1 MELQNIY
8 RNKNKKNTYRVFH
21 TLGDE
26 KKVNYE
32 LLNNSLT
39 KIEYDVD
46 IFAKF
51 LSPRSRISRITKKP
65 ARQKTRRYSIINYR
79 RIPRNNTSISSNLY
93 YKSSSASFDKLYKNN
108 YSTKFKEVK
117 KESPKL
123 RKLDLKNN
131 NKMSRNIKLNLDQN
145 KEKEND
151 IFITGFRMK
160 TSDDFN
166 GQINNLKGPYK
177 VKQFQNNKKNNNY
190 TLTLKQFLP
199 PVKGRTLMSTYNNID
214 NTNKTNKENNK
225 SFNFFTNT
233 VTQSIKRKN
242 RFLTIDEKKVN
253 EIMKYNKNIKN
264 NINFVKNQ
272 FEYKYD
278 TFEAL
283 YKYLNW
289 KYGTADVNKYFIDID
304 TYKKDPE
311 DIIDRKK
318 SFYDK
323 LDDMVDFLIK
333 KRKMKDMENIKKQYG
348 ININKKKDNI
358 DYNTMNVDESEK
370 LFLKGKKIKNKLK
383 EVYERRKFEK
393 GTRVKIKNILNRS
406 KDRISIINKN
416 FNNFRLKEL
425 KELRL
430 NEKIK

>member
-32 LLNNSLT
+32 LLNDSLT

-131 NKMSRNIKLNLDQN
+131 KMSRNIKLNLDQN

-177 VKQFQNNKKNNNY
+177 VKQFQNNKKNSNY

-199 PVKGRTLMSTYNNID
+199 PVKGRKLMSTYNSID
-214 NTNKTNKENNK
+214 NTNKTNKEDNK

-304 TYKKDPE
+304 IYKKNPE

-358 DYNTMNVDESEK
+358 DYNTINVDESEI

-383 EVYERRKFEK
+383 EVYERRKLEK

>member
-32 LLNNSLT
+32 LLNDSLT

-65 ARQKTRRYSIINYR
+65 ARQKTKRYSIIKYR
-79 RIPRNNTSISSNLY
+79 PIPRNNTSISSNLY

-123 RKLDLKNN
+123 RRLDLKNN
-131 NKMSRNIKLNLDQN
+131 NMSRNIKLNLDQN

-177 VKQFQNNKKNNNY
+177 VKQFQNNKKNSNY

-214 NTNKTNKENNK
+214 NTNKTNKEDNK

-304 TYKKDPE
+304 NYKKDPE

-383 EVYERRKFEK
+383 EVYERRKLEK

>member
-26 KKVNYE
+26 KKVDYE

-65 ARQKTRRYSIINYR
+65 TRQKTRRYSIINYR

-123 RKLDLKNN
+123 RRLDLKN

-383 EVYERRKFEK
+383 EVYERRKLEK

>member
-32 LLNNSLT
+32 LLNDSLT

-131 NKMSRNIKLNLDQN
+131 KMSRNIKLNLDQN

-199 PVKGRTLMSTYNNID
+199 PVKGRKLMSTYNSID
-214 NTNKTNKENNK
+214 NTNKTNKEDNN

-233 VTQSIKRKN
+233 VTKSIKRKN

-304 TYKKDPE
+304 TYKKNPE

-358 DYNTMNVDESEK
+358 DYNTMNVDEPEK

-383 EVYERRKFEK
+383 EVYERRKLEK

>member
-32 LLNNSLT
+32 LLNDSLT

-131 NKMSRNIKLNLDQN
+131 KMSRNIKLNLDQN

-177 VKQFQNNKKNNNY
+177 VKQFQNNKKNSNY

-214 NTNKTNKENNK
+214 NTNKTNKEDNK

-304 TYKKDPE
+304 NYKKDPE

-383 EVYERRKFEK
+383 EVYERRKLEK

>member
-32 LLNNSLT
+32 LLNDSLT

-131 NKMSRNIKLNLDQN
+131 KMSRNIKLNLDKN

-177 VKQFQNNKKNNNY
+177 VKQIQNNKKNNNY

-199 PVKGRTLMSTYNNID
+199 PVKGRKLMSTYNSID
-214 NTNKTNKENNK
+214 NTNKTNKEDNK

-304 TYKKDPE
+304 NYKKDPE

-383 EVYERRKFEK
+383 EVYERRKLEK

>member
-8 RNKNKKNTYRVFH
+8 RNKNKKNTYRIFH

-32 LLNNSLT
+32 LLNDSLT

-65 ARQKTRRYSIINYR
+65 ARQKTKRYSIINYR

-123 RKLDLKNN
+123 RKLDLKN

-199 PVKGRTLMSTYNNID
+199 PVKGRKLMSTYNSID
-214 NTNKTNKENNK
+214 NTNKTNKEDNK

-304 TYKKDPE
+304 TYKKNPE

-358 DYNTMNVDESEK
+358 DYNTINVDESEK

-383 EVYERRKFEK
+383 EVYERRKLEK

>member
-32 LLNNSLT
+32 LLNDSLT

-65 ARQKTRRYSIINYR
+65 ARQKTKRYSIIKYR
-79 RIPRNNTSISSNLY
+79 PIPRNNTSISSNLY

-123 RKLDLKNN
+123 RRLDLKN

-177 VKQFQNNKKNNNY
+177 VKQLQNNKKNNNY

-214 NTNKTNKENNK
+214 NTNKTNKEDNK

-304 TYKKDPE
+304 TYKKNPE

-383 EVYERRKFEK
+383 EVYERRKLEK

>member
-8 RNKNKKNTYRVFH
+8 RNKNKKNTYRIFH

-32 LLNNSLT
+32 LLNDSLT

-93 YKSSSASFDKLYKNN
+93 YKSSSASLDKLYKNN

-131 NKMSRNIKLNLDQN
+131 NKMSRNIKLTLDQN

-160 TSDDFN
+160 TSDDFK
-166 GQINNLKGPYK
+166 GQINNLKGSYK
-177 VKQFQNNKKNNNY
+177 VKQLQNNKKNNNY

-199 PVKGRTLMSTYNNID
+199 PVKGRKLMSTYNSID
-214 NTNKTNKENNK
+214 NTNKTNKEDNN

-233 VTQSIKRKN
+233 VTKSIKRKN

-304 TYKKDPE
+304 TYKKNPE

-358 DYNTMNVDESEK
+358 DYNTINVDESEI

-383 EVYERRKFEK
+383 EVYERRKLEK

-416 FNNFRLKEL
+416 FNTFRLKEL

>member
-32 LLNNSLT
+32 LLNDSLT

-131 NKMSRNIKLNLDQN
+131 KMSRNIKLNLDQN

-177 VKQFQNNKKNNNY
+177 VKQFQNNKKNSNY

-199 PVKGRTLMSTYNNID
+199 PVKGRKLMSTYNSID
-214 NTNKTNKENNK
+214 NTNKTNKEDNK

-383 EVYERRKFEK
+383 EVYERRKLEK

>member
-32 LLNNSLT
+32 LLNDSLT

-51 LSPRSRISRITKKP
+51 LSPRARISRITKKP

-117 KESPKL
+117 KGSPKL
-123 RKLDLKNN
+123 RRLDLKN

-177 VKQFQNNKKNNNY
+177 VKQFQNNKKNSNY

-199 PVKGRTLMSTYNNID
+199 PVKGRKLMSTYNSID
-214 NTNKTNKENNK
+214 NTNKTNKEDNK

-304 TYKKDPE
+304 NYKKDPE

-383 EVYERRKFEK
+383 EVYERRKLEK

-416 FNNFRLKEL
+416 FNTFRLKEL

>member
-32 LLNNSLT
+32 LLNDSLT

-131 NKMSRNIKLNLDQN
+131 KMSRNIKLNLDQN

-199 PVKGRTLMSTYNNID
+199 PVKGRKLMSTYNSID
-214 NTNKTNKENNK
+214 NTNKTNKEDNN

-233 VTQSIKRKN
+233 VTKSIKRKN

-358 DYNTMNVDESEK
+358 DYNTINVDESEK

-383 EVYERRKFEK
+383 EVYERRKLEK

-416 FNNFRLKEL
+416 FNTFRLKEL

>member
-32 LLNNSLT
+32 LLNDSLT

-131 NKMSRNIKLNLDQN
+131 KMSRNIKLNLDQN

-199 PVKGRTLMSTYNNID
+199 PVKGRKLMSTYNSID
-214 NTNKTNKENNK
+214 NTNKTNKEDNK

-383 EVYERRKFEK
+383 EVYERRKLEK

>member
-32 LLNNSLT
+32 LLNDSLT

-177 VKQFQNNKKNNNY
+177 VKQFQNNKKNSNY

-214 NTNKTNKENNK
+214 NTNKTNKEDNK

-383 EVYERRKFEK
+383 EVYERRKLEK

>member
-32 LLNNSLT
+32 LLNDSLT

-123 RKLDLKNN
+123 RRLDLKN

-199 PVKGRTLMSTYNNID
+199 PVKGRKLMSTYNSID
-214 NTNKTNKENNK
+214 NTNKTNKEDNN

-233 VTQSIKRKN
+233 VTKSIKRKN

-304 TYKKDPE
+304 TYKKNPE

-358 DYNTMNVDESEK
+358 DYNTINVDESEK

-383 EVYERRKFEK
+383 EVYERRKLEK

-416 FNNFRLKEL
+416 FNTFRLKEL

>member
-32 LLNNSLT
+32 LLNDSLT

-65 ARQKTRRYSIINYR
+65 ARQKTKRYSIIKYR
-79 RIPRNNTSISSNLY
+79 PIPRNNTSVSSNLY

-131 NKMSRNIKLNLDQN
+131 KMSRNIKLNLDQN

-160 TSDDFN
+160 TSDDFK

-177 VKQFQNNKKNNNY
+177 VKQFQNNKKNSNY

-199 PVKGRTLMSTYNNID
+199 PVKGRKLMSTYDSID
-214 NTNKTNKENNK
+214 NTNKTNKEDNK

-242 RFLTIDEKKVN
+242 RFLSIDEKKVN

-304 TYKKDPE
+304 NYKKDPE

-333 KRKMKDMENIKKQYG
+333 KRKLKDMENIKKQYG

-383 EVYERRKFEK
+383 EVYERRKLEK

-425 KELRL
+425 KELRS

>member
-32 LLNNSLT
+32 LLNDSLT

-131 NKMSRNIKLNLDQN
+131 KMSRNIKLNLDQN

-166 GQINNLKGPYK
+166 GQINNLKGSYK
-177 VKQFQNNKKNNNY
+177 LKQFQNNKKNNNY

-199 PVKGRTLMSTYNNID
+199 PVKGRKLMSTYNSID
-214 NTNKTNKENNK
+214 NTNKTNKEDNN

-233 VTQSIKRKN
+233 VTKSIKRKN

-358 DYNTMNVDESEK
+358 DYNTMNVDEPEK

-383 EVYERRKFEK
+383 EVYERRKLEK

>member
-32 LLNNSLT
+32 LLNDSLT

-65 ARQKTRRYSIINYR
+65 ARQKTKRYSIIKYR
-79 RIPRNNTSISSNLY
+79 PIPRNNTSISSNLY

-131 NKMSRNIKLNLDQN
+131 KMSRNIKLNLDQN

-160 TSDDFN
+160 TSNDFN

-177 VKQFQNNKKNNNY
+177 VKQLQSNKKNNNY

-199 PVKGRTLMSTYNNID
+199 PVKGRKLMSTYNSID
-214 NTNKTNKENNK
+214 NTNKTNKEDNK

-304 TYKKDPE
+304 VYKKDPE

-383 EVYERRKFEK
+383 EVYERRKLEK

-416 FNNFRLKEL
+416 FNTFRLKEL

>member
-32 LLNNSLT
+32 LLNDSLT

-131 NKMSRNIKLNLDQN
+131 KMSRNIKLNLDKN

-177 VKQFQNNKKNNNY
+177 VKQFQNNKKNSNY

-199 PVKGRTLMSTYNNID
+199 PVKGRKLMSTYNSID
-214 NTNKTNKENNK
+214 NTNKTNKEDNK

-304 TYKKDPE
+304 TYKKNPE

-358 DYNTMNVDESEK
+358 DYNTINVDESEK

-383 EVYERRKFEK
+383 EVYERRKLEK

>member
-32 LLNNSLT
+32 LLNDSLT

-65 ARQKTRRYSIINYR
+65 ARQKTKRYSIIKYR
-79 RIPRNNTSISSNLY
+79 PIPRNNTSISSNLY

-123 RKLDLKNN
+123 RRLDLKN

-160 TSDDFN
+160 TSDDFK

-177 VKQFQNNKKNNNY
+177 VKQIQSNKKNNNY

-199 PVKGRTLMSTYNNID
+199 PVKGRKLMSTYNNID
-214 NTNKTNKENNK
+214 NTNKTNKEDNN
-225 SFNFFTNT
+225 SFNYFTNT

-304 TYKKDPE
+304 TYKKNPE

-383 EVYERRKFEK
+383 EVYERRKLEK

>member
-32 LLNNSLT
+32 LLNDSLT

-131 NKMSRNIKLNLDQN
+131 KMSRNIKLNLDQN

-177 VKQFQNNKKNNNY
+177 VKQLQSNKKNNNY

-199 PVKGRTLMSTYNNID
+199 PVKGRKLMSTYNNID
-214 NTNKTNKENNK
+214 NTNKTNKEDNK

-383 EVYERRKFEK
+383 EVYERRKLEK

-416 FNNFRLKEL
+416 FNTFRLKEL

>member
-32 LLNNSLT
+32 LLNDSLT

-131 NKMSRNIKLNLDQN
+131 KMSRNIKLNLDQN

-160 TSDDFN
+160 TSDDFK

-177 VKQFQNNKKNNNY
+177 VKQFQNNKKNSNY

-199 PVKGRTLMSTYNNID
+199 PVKGRKLMSTYNSID
-214 NTNKTNKENNK
+214 NTNKTNKEDNK

-383 EVYERRKFEK
+383 EVYERRKLEK

>member
-32 LLNNSLT
+32 LLNDSLT

-131 NKMSRNIKLNLDQN
+131 KMSRNIKLNLDQN

-166 GQINNLKGPYK
+166 GQINNLKGSYK
-177 VKQFQNNKKNNNY
+177 LKQFQNNKKNNNY

-199 PVKGRTLMSTYNNID
+199 PVKGRKLMSTYNSID
-214 NTNKTNKENNK
+214 NTNKTNKEDNN

-233 VTQSIKRKN
+233 VTKSIKRKN

-358 DYNTMNVDESEK
+358 DYNTMNVDEPEK

-383 EVYERRKFEK
+383 EVYKRRKLEK

>member
-32 LLNNSLT
+32 LLNDSLT

-123 RKLDLKNN
+123 RRLDLKN

-199 PVKGRTLMSTYNNID
+199 PVKGRKLMSTYNSID
-214 NTNKTNKENNK
+214 NTNKTNKEDNK

-304 TYKKDPE
+304 TYKKNPE

-383 EVYERRKFEK
+383 EVYERRKLEK

>member
-32 LLNNSLT
+32 LLNDSLT

-65 ARQKTRRYSIINYR
+65 ARQKTKRYSIIKYR
-79 RIPRNNTSISSNLY
+79 PIPRNNTSISSNLY

-131 NKMSRNIKLNLDQN
+131 KMSRNIKLNLDQN

-160 TSDDFN
+160 TSDDFK

-177 VKQFQNNKKNNNY
+177 VKQIQSNKKNNNY

-199 PVKGRTLMSTYNNID
+199 PVKGRKLMSTYNSID
-214 NTNKTNKENNK
+214 NTNKTNKEDNK

-304 TYKKDPE
+304 TYKKNPE

-383 EVYERRKFEK
+383 EVYERRKLEK

>member
-32 LLNNSLT
+32 LLNDSLT

-65 ARQKTRRYSIINYR
+65 ARQKTKRYSIIKYR
-79 RIPRNNTSISSNLY
+79 PIPRNNTSISSNLY

-123 RKLDLKNN
+123 RRLDLKNN
-131 NKMSRNIKLNLDQN
+131 NMSRNIKLNLDQN

-177 VKQFQNNKKNNNY
+177 VKQFQNNKKNSNY

-214 NTNKTNKENNK
+214 NTNKTNKEDNK

-304 TYKKDPE
+304 NYKKDPE

-358 DYNTMNVDESEK
+358 DYNTMNVDEPEK

-383 EVYERRKFEK
+383 EVYERRKLEK

>member
-8 RNKNKKNTYRVFH
+8 RNKNKKNTYRIFH

-32 LLNNSLT
+32 LLNDSLT

-93 YKSSSASFDKLYKNN
+93 YKSSSASLDKLYKNN

-131 NKMSRNIKLNLDQN
+131 NKMSRNIKLTLDQN

-160 TSDDFN
+160 TSDDFK

-177 VKQFQNNKKNNNY
+177 VKQLQNNKKNNNY

-199 PVKGRTLMSTYNNID
+199 PVKGRKLMSTYNSID
-214 NTNKTNKENNK
+214 NTNKTNKEDNN

-233 VTQSIKRKN
+233 VTKSIKRKN

-304 TYKKDPE
+304 TYKKNPE

-358 DYNTMNVDESEK
+358 DYNTINVDESEI

-383 EVYERRKFEK
+383 EVYERRKLEK

>member
-32 LLNNSLT
+32 LLNDSLT

-65 ARQKTRRYSIINYR
+65 ARQKTKRYSIIKYR
-79 RIPRNNTSISSNLY
+79 PIPRNNTSISSNLY

-123 RKLDLKNN
+123 RKLDLKN

-199 PVKGRTLMSTYNNID
+199 PVKGRKLMSTYNNID
-214 NTNKTNKENNK
+214 NTNKTNKEDNK

-304 TYKKDPE
+304 TYKKNPE

-383 EVYERRKFEK
+383 EVYERRKLEK

>member
-32 LLNNSLT
+32 LLNDSLT

-123 RKLDLKNN
+123 RRLDLKN

-177 VKQFQNNKKNNNY
+177 VKQLQSNKK
-190 TLTLKQFLP
+190 
-199 PVKGRTLMSTYNNID
+199 I
-214 NTNKTNKENNK
+214 
-225 SFNFFTNT
+225 
-233 VTQSIKRKN
+233 
-242 RFLTIDEKKVN
+242 TI
-253 EIMKYNKNIKN
+253 
-264 NINFVKNQ
+264 
-272 FEYKYD
+272 
-278 TFEAL
+278 
-283 YKYLNW
+283 
-289 KYGTADVNKYFIDID
+289 
-304 TYKKDPE
+304 
-311 DIIDRKK
+311 
-318 SFYDK
+318 
-323 LDDMVDFLIK
+323 
-333 KRKMKDMENIKKQYG
+333 
-348 ININKKKDNI
+348 
-358 DYNTMNVDESEK
+358 
-370 LFLKGKKIKNKLK
+370 
-383 EVYERRKFEK
+383 
-393 GTRVKIKNILNRS
+393 IL
-406 KDRISIINKN
+406 
-416 FNNFRLKEL
+416 
-425 KELRL
+425 
-430 NEKIK
+430 

>member
-8 RNKNKKNTYRVFH
+8 RNKNKKNTYRIFH

-32 LLNNSLT
+32 LLNDSLT

-51 LSPRSRISRITKKP
+51 LSPSSRISRITKKP

-123 RKLDLKNN
+123 RRLDLKN

-199 PVKGRTLMSTYNNID
+199 PVKGRKLMSTYNSID
-214 NTNKTNKENNK
+214 NTNKTNKEDNN
-225 SFNFFTNT
+225 SFNYFTNT

-304 TYKKDPE
+304 TYKKNPE

-383 EVYERRKFEK
+383 EVYERRKLEK

-416 FNNFRLKEL
+416 FNTFRLKEL

>member
-32 LLNNSLT
+32 LLNDSLT

-65 ARQKTRRYSIINYR
+65 ARQKTKRYSIIKYR
-79 RIPRNNTSISSNLY
+79 PIPRNNTSISSNLY

-123 RKLDLKNN
+123 RKLDLKN

-177 VKQFQNNKKNNNY
+177 VKQFQNNKKNKNY

-199 PVKGRTLMSTYNNID
+199 PVKGRKLMSTYNSID
-214 NTNKTNKENNK
+214 NTNKTNKEDNK

-304 TYKKDPE
+304 TYKKNPE

-383 EVYERRKFEK
+383 EVYERRKLEK

>member
-8 RNKNKKNTYRVFH
+8 RNKNKKNTYRIFH

-32 LLNNSLT
+32 LLNDSLT

-65 ARQKTRRYSIINYR
+65 ARQKTKRYSIINYR

-131 NKMSRNIKLNLDQN
+131 KMSRNIKLNLDQN

-160 TSDDFN
+160 TSDDFK
-166 GQINNLKGPYK
+166 GQINNLKGSYK
-177 VKQFQNNKKNNNY
+177 FKQLQNNKKNNNY

-199 PVKGRTLMSTYNNID
+199 PVKGRKLMSTYNSID
-214 NTNKTNKENNK
+214 NTNKTNKEDNK

-233 VTQSIKRKN
+233 VTKSIKRKN

-304 TYKKDPE
+304 TYKKNPE

-358 DYNTMNVDESEK
+358 DYNTINVDESEK

-383 EVYERRKFEK
+383 EVYERRKLEK

>member
-32 LLNNSLT
+32 LLNDSLT

-46 IFAKF
+46 IFAIF

-65 ARQKTRRYSIINYR
+65 ARQKTKRYSIIKYR
-79 RIPRNNTSISSNLY
+79 PIPRNNTSISSNLY

-131 NKMSRNIKLNLDQN
+131 KMSRNIKLNLDQN

-166 GQINNLKGPYK
+166 GHINNLKGPYK

-199 PVKGRTLMSTYNNID
+199 PVKGRKLMSTYNSID
-214 NTNKTNKENNK
+214 NTNKTNKEDNK

-383 EVYERRKFEK
+383 EVYERRKLEK

>member
-32 LLNNSLT
+32 LLNDSLT

-123 RKLDLKNN
+123 RRLDLKN

-199 PVKGRTLMSTYNNID
+199 PVKGRKLMSTYNSID
-214 NTNKTNKENNK
+214 NTNKTNKEDNK

-304 TYKKDPE
+304 TYKKNPE

-383 EVYERRKFEK
+383 EVYERRKLEK

-430 NEKIK
+430 NENIK

>member
-32 LLNNSLT
+32 LLNDSLT
-39 KIEYDVD
+39 KIEYEVD

-131 NKMSRNIKLNLDQN
+131 KMSRNIKLNLDQN

-177 VKQFQNNKKNNNY
+177 VKQLQSNKKNNNY

-214 NTNKTNKENNK
+214 NTNKTNKEDNN

-233 VTQSIKRKN
+233 VTKSIKRKN

-383 EVYERRKFEK
+383 EVYERRKLEK

-416 FNNFRLKEL
+416 FNTFRLKEL

>member
-32 LLNNSLT
+32 LLNDSLT

-93 YKSSSASFDKLYKNN
+93 YKSSSASLDKLYKNN

-177 VKQFQNNKKNNNY
+177 VKQLQSNKKNNNY

-199 PVKGRTLMSTYNNID
+199 PVKGRKLMSTYNSID
-214 NTNKTNKENNK
+214 NTNKTNKEDNN

-233 VTQSIKRKN
+233 VTKSIKRKN

-383 EVYERRKFEK
+383 EVYERRKLEK

-416 FNNFRLKEL
+416 FNTFRLKEL